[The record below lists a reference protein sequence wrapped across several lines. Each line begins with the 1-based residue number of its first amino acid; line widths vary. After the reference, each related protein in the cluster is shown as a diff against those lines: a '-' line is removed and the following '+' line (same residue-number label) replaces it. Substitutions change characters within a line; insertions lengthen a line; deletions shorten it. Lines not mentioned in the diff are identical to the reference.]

1 MSSTAPMTSRHADER
16 AVWHTRARTTARCL
30 AAAVLVVAVVNALGW
45 LLELHWII
53 GAGPGAATTKINGAL
68 ALGFVAVAVLAP
80 RRVAKQLLLAGA
92 LVIGVV
98 TLSQY
103 AFSVDLGIDEL
114 LVDDWA
120 SDVRHPGRSSESA
133 ALSFIGLALGGLL
146 VVADRRRSAQWA
158 LAVPL
163 VLGISALVSYTY
175 GLDTLTSI
183 GTYSQMSAVNALL
196 IVACALALWLKVP
209 SGVLQW
215 LAFGRDPGA
224 RLQRSLVPVAVLL
237 IPFAGWVTTKL
248 QRNGTWDAAAGMAV
262 LVTFVGVVVLAVGYR
277 VGKAAYRIDRERD
290 TLLEELHRVNS
301 VLEDSVRARSHQLNL
316 QRTKLALFEERD
328 RIARDLHDRVIQ
340 RIFAAGLQMAGL
352 SRTARKEAAASG
364 RTDSKLPENLDT
376 VALELDLAIR
386 ELRNSIF
393 ELTSVGDH
401 DNIEQVVRDI
411 AARASRILGSMPA
424 VQVTG
429 QVAGVPAELVAQ
441 FASVI
446 QEGLSNVARHARA
459 SSVTV
464 SFHGGDDHYE
474 VRIADDGVGLPDP
487 LPRSSGITNLTD
499 RARQFGGTATWSAN
513 EGGGTLVTWRIPRA
527 DAQPSRL
534 DEAVDEA
541 VPDESYDPARD
552 QAVA

>member
-1 MSSTAPMTSRHADER
+1 VSTNAPVANRHADER
-16 AVWHTRARTTARCL
+16 AAWPSRARTAARLL
-30 AAAVLVVAVVNALGW
+30 AGAVLAVAVVNALAW
-45 LLELHWII
+45 ALELHWII
-53 GAGPGAATTKINGAL
+53 GAGPGAATTKLNGAL
-68 ALGFVAVAVLAP
+68 TLGLVAAAAMTTRTT
-80 RRVAKQLLLAGA
+80 RRQPLLGGA
-92 LVIGVV
+92 LVISAA
-98 TLSQY
+98 TLAQH
-103 AFSVDLGIDEL
+103 AFSVDLGIDQLVVEDWTVSEEL
-114 LVDDWA
+114 D
-120 SDVRHPGRSSESA
+120 PGRSSESA
-133 ALSFIGLALGGLL
+133 SVAHVGLALGGLL
-146 VVADRRRSAQWA
+146 LTIGRRTAAQWV
-158 LAVPL
+158 LGVPL
-163 VLGISALVSYTY
+163 ALGLSALMSYTY
-175 GLDTLTSI
+175 GLDSLYSV
-183 GTYSQMSAVNALL
+183 GTYTQMSAVSALML
-196 IVACALALWLKVP
+196 VVVCIALWLQVP

-224 RLQRSLVPVAVLL
+224 RLQRSLLPVAVLVL
-237 IPFAGWVTTKL
+237 PFAGWLAL
-248 QRNGTWDAAAGMAV
+248 QLLDDGTWDVAAAMAI
-262 LVTFVGVVVLAVGYR
+262 LMTFVGAVLLAVGYR
-277 VGKAAYRIDRERD
+277 VGKTAHRIDRERD

-301 VLEDSVRARSHQLNL
+301 VLEDSVRARSHQLNR

-364 RTDSKLPENLDT
+364 RTDSKLPESLDT

-411 AARASRILGSMPA
+411 ASRASRVLGYMPS
-424 VQVTG
+424 VDVSG

-459 SSVTV
+459 SSVQV

-487 LPRSSGITNLTD
+487 LPRSSGITNLTN
-499 RARQFGGTATWSAN
+499 RARQFGGTATWTPN
-513 EGGGTLVTWRIPRA
+513 EPGGTLVTWRIPRA
-527 DAQPSRL
+527 NASGAAPEEVAD
-534 DEAVDEA
+534 DELEGYE
-541 VPDESYDPARD
+541 PRD

>member
-1 MSSTAPMTSRHADER
+1 MSTTAPMTSRHADER
-16 AVWHTRARTTARCL
+16 AAWPARAHTAARAL
-30 AAAVLVVAVVNALGW
+30 AAAVLAVAVVNALAW

-53 GAGPGAATTKINGAL
+53 GAGPGAATTKLNGAL
-68 ALGFVAVAVLAP
+68 ALALVAGATLAS
-80 RRVAKQLLLAGA
+80 RTTARQLMLGGA
-92 LVIGVV
+92 LVIGAV
-98 TLSQY
+98 TLAEY
-103 AFSVDLGIDEL
+103 AFSVDLGIDQL
-114 LVDDWA
+114 LVDDWTV
-120 SDVRHPGRSSESA
+120 SERFHPGRASESA
-133 ALSFIGLALGGLL
+133 SLGLVGLALGGLL
-146 VVADRRRSAQWA
+146 VTVGRRRTAQWV
-158 LAVPL
+158 LGVPL
-163 VLGISALVSYTY
+163 VLGLSALVSYTY
-175 GLDTLTSI
+175 GLDSLYSV
-183 GTYSQMSAVNALL
+183 GTYSQMSAVSALL
-196 IVACALALWLKVP
+196 LVASALALWLQVP

-215 LAFGRDPGA
+215 LVFGRDPGA
-224 RLQRSLVPVAVLL
+224 RLQRSLLPVAVLL
-237 IPFAGWVTTKL
+237 IPFAGWVTMQL
-248 QRNGTWDAAAGMAV
+248 QERGTWDAAAAMAI
-262 LVTFVGVVVLAVGYR
+262 LVTFVGTVVVAVGYR
-277 VGKAAYRIDRERD
+277 VGKAAYRIDQERD

-301 VLEDSVRARSHQLNL
+301 VLEDSVRARSHQLNR

-364 RTDSKLPENLDT
+364 RTDSKLPESLDT

-411 AARASRILGSMPA
+411 AARASRILGYMPS
-424 VQVTG
+424 VEVSG

-459 SSVTV
+459 STV
-464 SFHGGDDHYE
+464 QVVFHGGDDHYE

-487 LPRSSGITNLTD
+487 LPRSSGITNLTN
-499 RARQFGGTATWSAN
+499 RARQFGGTAEWLPN
-513 EGGGTLVTWRIPRA
+513 EPGGTLVVWRIPRA
-527 DAQPSRL
+527 SAPGAAAEEVVED
-534 DEAVDEA
+534 D
-541 VPDESYDPARD
+541 VPGYDPARD